1 MKRIEFLLALLMLCG
16 STAGAS
22 PPTLVDRLRESLFV
36 RTAPDG
42 EKFGNAELDILVW
55 EESRYL
61 LKSPSRAKAMQV
73 LDDFIRSHGERL
85 VRDPVERAM
94 LQRDLWALFD
104 RTANYNVRP
113 DSDASQLR
121 ALRDLQR
128 RLVTVIQRLAMPADM
143 IDRLPDSYTNAETRL
158 QPSGFPQGIFAP
170 DSPWLL
176 VGRTDDTTAAEHT
189 RDFGGRSLFLVFVKF
204 PGGRDHALRYL
215 KELREFA
222 PALVY
227 SNESLTSG
235 KNFQDRHQLRTNRAT
250 PQFPAGT
257 QWALVRLLCLIDNQ
271 GLIRATRMIESVQ
284 TRTYSSVPE
293 TDNNFDA
300 LRNAQVVAEFQ
311 MDRKHGFALRAVE
324 EGEREFQF
332 VHFRSMGVDP
342 FEHMSASEWDSSR
355 DRMRG
360 QTLKTCMK
368 CHLARG
374 ILSVNTYSNFGYA
387 ATKLDGSTLEHE
399 TSATLRWKARQF
411 DWGLLNGLWAR

>member
-1 MKRIEFLLALLMLCG
+1 MKRIRFLLVILVICG
-16 STAGAS
+16 ATAGAN
-22 PPTLVDRLRESLFV
+22 PPSLVERLREALFV

-42 EKFGNAELDILVW
+42 ERFGNAELDILVW
-55 EESRYL
+55 KDSRYL
-61 LKSPSRAKAMQV
+61 LTSPSREKAIQV
-73 LDDFIRSHGERL
+73 LDDFIRSHGERS
-85 VRDPVERAM
+85 VRDPVERAI

-113 DSDASQLR
+113 DSGASEF
-121 ALRDLQR
+121 ALRELQR
-128 RLVTVIQRLAMPADM
+128 RLVTVIKRLAMPADV
-143 IDRLPDSYTNAETRL
+143 IDRLPDSFTNAEKQL
-158 QPSGFPQGIFAP
+158 QTFGFPRGLFAP
-170 DSPWLL
+170 NSPWVL

-204 PGGRDHALRYL
+204 PGGRDQALQYL

-235 KNFQDRHQLRTNRAT
+235 KNLQDRQQLRTNRAT

-293 TDNNFDA
+293 TDNSFDV

-311 MDRKHGFALRAVE
+311 MNRKHGFALRAVE

-332 VHFRSMGVDP
+332 VHFRSMGWDP
-342 FEHMSASEWDSSR
+342 FEHMSASEWDRSR
-355 DRMRG
+355 DRVRG
-360 QTLKTCMK
+360 QTLKTCMT

-374 ILSVNTYSNFGYA
+374 ILSVNTYSTFGYA
-387 ATKLDGSTLEHE
+387 ASKLDASTVERE
-399 TSATLRWKARQF
+399 MSATLRWKSRQF

>member
-1 MKRIEFLLALLMLCG
+1 MKRIRFLLVLLICG
-16 STAGAS
+16 STVGAD
-22 PPTLVDRLRESLFV
+22 PPSLANRLREALFV

-55 EESRYL
+55 EDSRYL
-61 LKSPSRAKAMQV
+61 LTSPSREKAIQV
-73 LDDFIRSHGERL
+73 LDDFIRSHGERV

-104 RTANYNVRP
+104 RAANYKVRP
-113 DSDASQLR
+113 DSGASESR
-121 ALRDLQR
+121 ALRELQR

-143 IDRLPDSYTNAETRL
+143 IDRLPDSFTNDETRL
-158 QPSGFPQGIFAP
+158 RPAGFPQGLFSA
-170 DSPWLL
+170 DSPWVL
-176 VGRTDDTTAAEHT
+176 VGRPDDTTATEHT

-204 PGGRDHALRYL
+204 PGGQDQALQYL
-215 KELREFA
+215 KELREFV

-227 SNESLTSG
+227 SNESLTGG
-235 KNFQDRHQLRTNRAT
+235 KNFQDRQQLGTNRAT

-257 QWALVRLLCLIDNQ
+257 QWALVRRLCLIDNR
-271 GLIRATRMIESVQ
+271 GLIRATRIVESVQ
-284 TRTYSSVPE
+284 TRTYPSVPE
-293 TDNNFDA
+293 TDNNLDA

-342 FEHMSASEWDSSR
+342 FEHMSASEWDRRR

-360 QTLKTCMK
+360 QTLKTCMT

-387 ATKLDGSTLEHE
+387 ASKLDASTLERE
-399 TSATLRWKARQF
+399 TSATLRWKSRQF
-411 DWGLLNGLWAR
+411 DWGLLQGLWAR